1 MSFKTIISTAIP
13 SLLLLS
19 LAPAYAAQCSAQS
32 GAQVVPL
39 LELYTSEGCSS
50 CPPADKWLSTLSK
63 DASKVVPLAFHV
75 DYWDYIGWKDRFA
88 KAQYT
93 NRQHQTAAFNHASFA
108 YTPQVVVNGKDF
120 KGWQFGRLNLKQ
132 APLAPVDVSLEAV
145 TDKAGDITLKSTA
158 NGKDS
163 KNSHVYI
170 ALYEN
175 NLVSQVNAGE
185 NNGRELKH
193 DYVVRELL
201 GAYSMDSQNQ
211 FSKSFNL
218 NPEWKSKKDAG
229 AVIFV
234 QDSKSGEILQ
244 SLQLAFCH

>member
-1 MSFKTIISTAIP
+1 MSFKTVIATFIP

-19 LAPAYAAQCSAQS
+19 LTPAYAAQCSAKS
-32 GAQVVPL
+32 GAQTVPL

-50 CPPADKWLSTLSK
+50 CPPADKWLSQLST
-63 DASKVVPLAFHV
+63 DTTKVVPLAFHV

-93 NRQHQTAAFNHASFA
+93 TRQHQTAAFNHASFV

-120 KGWQFGRLNLKQ
+120 KGWQFGRLNLHQ
-132 APLAPVDVSLEAV
+132 ASIAPVEISLEAV
-145 TDKAGDITLKSTA
+145 TDKTGGITLKSTA

-163 KNSHVYI
+163 KNTHVYI

-175 NLVSQVNAGE
+175 KLVSEVNAGE

-193 DYVVRELL
+193 DYVVRELF
-201 GAYSMDSQNQ
+201 GAYAMDGQNQ
-211 FSKSFNL
+211 FSKSFSL
-218 NPEWKSKKDAG
+218 SSEWKNKDAG

-234 QDSKSGEILQ
+234 EDNKSGEILQ
-244 SLQLAFCH
+244 SLQLAFCQ

>member
-1 MSFKTIISTAIP
+1 
-13 SLLLLS
+13 
-19 LAPAYAAQCSAQS
+19 
-32 GAQVVPL
+32 
-39 LELYTSEGCSS
+39 
-50 CPPADKWLSTLSK
+50 
-63 DASKVVPLAFHV
+63 VPLAFHV

-93 NRQHQTAAFNHASFA
+93 TRQHQTAAFNHASFV
-108 YTPQVVVNGKDF
+108 YTPQVVLNGKDF
-120 KGWQFGRLNLKQ
+120 KGWQFGHLNLKQ

-201 GAYSMDSQNQ
+201 GAYNMDSQNQ